1 VTSSAA
7 GAPPAG
13 RSPLPRRPALAGCS
27 AVGRTAGAL
36 LRRHWAFGLLLLAGA
51 TLRLLV
57 MIGYDPAFWYQGDSQ
72 SYLGHAY
79 TLQPG
84 TVRPS
89 GYSLF
94 LHLLLDLRSV
104 RRIIGIQHLLG
115 LGIALAAYVFLH
127 RRGVSRLVAAIA
139 VTPLLLDARTVN
151 LEHFLLAE
159 TLFTALV
166 LVGMLALCWRER
178 PGWLGCLVAGAAFG
192 AAAVTRSIGLAALAV
207 PLLYLVL
214 RGVNWRRTVAVV
226 AVVGA
231 ILGGY
236 LSWYHQEH
244 GQYSF
249 ASYASRFLWARTATF
264 ADCGKLDLTAEE
276 RLLCPR
282 EPLSERMPPD
292 LYLWNGP
299 NSPNGIY
306 PEQRYDAVF
315 GSFARKAILTQ
326 PGDYALAI
334 AEDTWLTVRPW
345 PSPSVRTAC
354 IASVWTFP
362 AADEKGCQPY
372 LAPKD
377 PAKRRLAGLSGQLN
391 HPLMKPLHWY
401 SGVATMPATL
411 VALCFLLA
419 LGLACYRP
427 RRERWRENLDPLVW
441 TGLGL
446 AFIAGSAATSAI
458 DPRYAVPSLP
468 LAVVGAALAWQRF
481 RTVRRPPDQ
490 RTPPPTASPT
500 PSPTASPTSSPTA
513 SPAAPSGV
521 EPGLKQAEAV
531 GEGRRLDPI
540 GDLQLGDDP
549 RDVHAHRLR

>member
-13 RSPLPRRPALAGCS
+13 RSPLPRRPALARFS
-27 AVGRTAGAL
+27 AVGGTAGAL
-36 LRRHWAFGLLLLAGA
+36 LRRHWAFALLLLAGA
-51 TLRLLV
+51 VLRLIV
-57 MIGYDPAFWYQGDSQ
+57 MLAYNPAFWYQGDSQ
-72 SYLGHAY
+72 SYLGYAY
-79 TLQPG
+79 TLSAG

-94 LHLLLDLRSV
+94 LHPLLDLRSV
-104 RRIIGIQHLLG
+104 RQIIAVQHLIG
-115 LGIALAAYVFLH
+115 LGVALGAYVFLH
-127 RRGVSRLVAAIA
+127 RRGVSRLVAAVA
-139 VTPLLLDARTVN
+139 VTPLLLDARTVD

-159 TLFTALV
+159 TLFTALIV
-166 LVGMLALCWRER
+166 VGMLALCWRER
-178 PGWLGCLVAGAAFG
+178 PGWLGCLVAGAAFA

-207 PLLYLVL
+207 PLLYLIL
-214 RGVNWRRTVAVV
+214 RRVNWRRTVAFI

-231 ILGGY
+231 LLGGY
-236 LSWYHQEH
+236 LAWYHDQH

-249 ASYASRFLWARTATF
+249 GSYGSRFLWARTATF
-264 ADCGKLDLTAEE
+264 ADCTKLDLTAEE

-282 EPLSERMPPD
+282 EPLGQRLPPD

-306 PEQRYDAVF
+306 PQPRYDAVF
-315 GSFARKAILTQ
+315 GSFARKAILAQ

-334 AEDTWLTVRPW
+334 AKDTWLTVRPG
-345 PSPSVRTAC
+345 PYPNERISCV
-354 IASVWTFP
+354 ASVWEFP
-362 AADEKGCQPY
+362 AAGEKGCQPY

-377 PAKRRLAGLSGQLN
+377 PTKRRLAGLSGQLD
-391 HPLMKPLHWY
+391 HPMMGPLHRY
-401 SGVATMPATL
+401 SAVATVPATL

-427 RRERWRENLDPLVW
+427 RRARWRENIDPLVW

-481 RTVRRPPDQ
+481 RTVRRPQD
-490 RTPPPTASPT
+490 APT
-500 PSPTASPTSSPTA
+500 PS
-513 SPAAPSGV
+513 SPASSGP
-521 EPGLKQAEAV
+521 EQAEAV
-531 GEGRRLDPI
+531 GEGRRLDPV
-540 GDLQLGDDP
+540 GDLELGDDP
-549 RDVHAHRLR
+549 RDVHARRLG

>member
-1 VTSSAA
+1 MTSGTV
-7 GAPPAG
+7 GAPSAG
-13 RSPLPRRPALAGCS
+13 RSPLPRRPALARFS
-27 AVGRTAGAL
+27 AVGGTAQAL
-36 LRRHWAFGLLLLAGA
+36 LRRHWVFALLLLAGA
-51 TLRLLV
+51 VLRLLV
-57 MIGYDPAFWYQGDSQ
+57 IIGYNPAFWYQGDSQ

-84 TVRPS
+84 GIRPS

-104 RRIIGIQHLLG
+104 RRIIAVQHLIG

-127 RRGVSRLVAAIA
+127 RRGVSRLVAAVA

-166 LVGMLALCWRER
+166 LLGMLALCWRER

-192 AAAVTRSIGLAALAV
+192 AAAVTRSIGLAAVAV

-214 RGVNWRRTVAVV
+214 RRVSWRRTVAAA

-231 ILGGY
+231 LLGGY
-236 LSWYHQEH
+236 LSWYHQVH

-249 ASYASRFLWARTATF
+249 ASYGSRFLWARTATF
-264 ADCGKLDLTAEE
+264 ADCTKLDLTAEE

-282 EPLSERMPPD
+282 EPLNERMPPD

-299 NSPNGIY
+299 NSPNDSY

-334 AEDTWLTVRPW
+334 AKDTWLTVRPW
-345 PSPSVRTAC
+345 PYPSQRTAC
-354 IASVWTFP
+354 IASIWTFP
-362 AADEKGCQPY
+362 AANEKGCQPY

-377 PAKRRLAGLSGQLN
+377 PAKRRLAGLSGQLD

-401 SGVATMPATL
+401 SGVATVPATL
-411 VALCFLLA
+411 IALCFLLA

-427 RRERWRENLDPLVW
+427 RRARWRENLDPLVW

-446 AFIAGSAATSAI
+446 AFIVGSAATSAI

-481 RTVRRPPDQ
+481 RTVRQPPDQ
-490 RTPPPTASPT
+490 RTPSRTASPGG
-500 PSPTASPTSSPTA
+500 
-513 SPAAPSGV
+513 PSGAD
-521 EPGLKQAEAV
+521 PGPEQAEAV
-531 GEGRRLDPI
+531 GEGRRLDPV

-549 RDVHAHRLR
+549 RDVHARRLG